1 MQAGFLG
8 EGRSSRVRRGMWRA
22 ARSEP
27 TAGSGSAARHSAPPR
42 CRACRWHAGSRAY
55 RSTAAQA
62 ARMLPAVF
70 KRAMLALLERVA
82 ADPLLQWRWPP
93 LRQGIGRRWS
103 LKVSERFSAHWH
115 WLPMAH
121 FEAAAGQPWQQGFIR
136 ADEVPPAHHCDREH
150 GSEARIR
157 AHGRFDRDL
166 PAATAGPPPAMTAPG
181 PFASQKGEV
190 DHSDIGIPLQ
200 MQF

>member
-1 MQAGFLG
+1 M
-8 EGRSSRVRRGMWRA
+8 
-22 ARSEP
+22 
-27 TAGSGSAARHSAPPR
+27 
-42 CRACRWHAGSRAY
+42 
-55 RSTAAQA
+55 AQHGGI
-62 ARMLPAVF
+62 
-70 KRAMLALLERVA
+70 A

-150 GSEARIR
+150 GSEPAEAQIR

>member
-1 MQAGFLG
+1 
-8 EGRSSRVRRGMWRA
+8 MWRA

-62 ARMLPAVF
+62 AGMPPAVF
-70 KRAMLALLERVA
+70 KRAMMAQHGGMA

-103 LKVSERFSAHWH
+103 LKVLERFSAHWH
-115 WLPMAH
+115 WLPMALSRPLLASLGSRAS
-121 FEAAAGQPWQQGFIR
+121 FEPTCHL
-136 ADEVPPAHHCDREH
+136 PPTIATVSTDPSLQRLRSVLTVGLTATCR
-150 GSEARIR
+150 RPQR
-157 AHGRFDRDL
+157 AHRRHGH
-166 PAATAGPPPAMTAPG
+166 P
-181 PFASQKGEV
+181 SQ
-190 DHSDIGIPLQ
+190 P
-200 MQF
+200 

>member
-1 MQAGFLG
+1 
-8 EGRSSRVRRGMWRA
+8 
-22 ARSEP
+22 
-27 TAGSGSAARHSAPPR
+27 
-42 CRACRWHAGSRAY
+42 
-55 RSTAAQA
+55 
-62 ARMLPAVF
+62 MLPAVF

-103 LKVSERFSAHWH
+103 LKVSKRILAHWH

-150 GSEARIR
+150 GSEPAEARSCSSVS
-157 AHGRFDRDL
+157 L
-166 PAATAGPPPAMTAPG
+166 PAATVACAGG
-181 PFASQKGEV
+181 PTGRLKSYLRFQKGYLRFRIIFVFYISRISSAVRISGGLREV
-190 DHSDIGIPLQ
+190 WE
-200 MQF
+200 

>member
-1 MQAGFLG
+1 M
-8 EGRSSRVRRGMWRA
+8 
-22 ARSEP
+22 
-27 TAGSGSAARHSAPPR
+27 
-42 CRACRWHAGSRAY
+42 
-55 RSTAAQA
+55 AQHGGI
-62 ARMLPAVF
+62 
-70 KRAMLALLERVA
+70 A

-103 LKVSERFSAHWH
+103 LKVSERILAHWH

-150 GSEARIR
+150 GSEPAEAQIR

>member
-1 MQAGFLG
+1 M
-8 EGRSSRVRRGMWRA
+8 RSYLRFAELSSFRTYINTYASRVPRRRPKQQGAPRHVA
-22 ARSEP
+22 CCEVRTYCRFRLRSTP
-27 TAGSGSAARHSAPPR
+27 FCSTPVSRT
-42 CRACRWHAGSRAY
+42 CRWHAGSRAY

-121 FEAAAGQPWQQGFIR
+121 FEAAAGQPSTG
-136 ADEVPPAHHCDREH
+136 DERELM
-150 GSEARIR
+150 SYDDARFLTFLDNFALVLLR
-157 AHGRFDRDL
+157 FCFVLLRSLSVASTFDR
-166 PAATAGPPPAMTAPG
+166 
-181 PFASQKGEV
+181 
-190 DHSDIGIPLQ
+190 
-200 MQF
+200 

>member
-1 MQAGFLG
+1 M
-8 EGRSSRVRRGMWRA
+8 M
-22 ARSEP
+22 
-27 TAGSGSAARHSAPPR
+27 
-42 CRACRWHAGSRAY
+42 
-55 RSTAAQA
+55 AQHGGI
-62 ARMLPAVF
+62 
-70 KRAMLALLERVA
+70 A

-150 GSEARIR
+150 GSEPAEAQIR

-166 PAATAGPPPAMTAPG
+166 PAATAGPPPAWPPVAAVSYLRFHRELSSFRSYLRFLPNQ
-181 PFASQKGEV
+181 S
-190 DHSDIGIPLQ
+190 
-200 MQF
+200 